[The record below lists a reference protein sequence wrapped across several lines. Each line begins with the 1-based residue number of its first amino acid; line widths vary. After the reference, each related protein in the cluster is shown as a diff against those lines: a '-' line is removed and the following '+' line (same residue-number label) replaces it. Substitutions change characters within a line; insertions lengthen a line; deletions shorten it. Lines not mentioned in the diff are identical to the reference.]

1 MNNISFDML
10 TPEASVV
17 YGNLKTTHKTELL
30 LNQCCVSRGQASENK
45 NQSYEVKEINEIFR
59 LLGFCRTRQSDI
71 GANDF

>member
-30 LNQCCVSRGQASENK
+30 LNQCFVSRGQASENK
-45 NQSYEVKEINEIFR
+45 NQSY
-59 LLGFCRTRQSDI
+59 
-71 GANDF
+71 